1 VSVESSQPPP
11 ESGSSPPSQPITQ
24 KTAQQRTA
32 EWRKA
37 QFSGWVWWQQRPK
50 RNFPAEPDPDFQLVS
65 NQTLEELSHEFNLS
79 PAAVARIRHD
89 LAHLDHELLRYFRET
104 DHAAKKFQ
112 NGFRLYNVRILI
124 LAAVATMI
132 GALQAISLSIDA
144 SLLLVLGAAET
155 IVALY
160 TVYVV
165 NTRSQDA
172 SLDDWLKNR
181 RQSEQL
187 RREFF
192 RYLLYLPPYMEGE
205 LEYERKRKLSRR
217 AASIY
222 ADQFPEEPSI
232 LEGTQPTLPGT
243 PPPSIAYHA
252 DDQPNG
258 GAG

>member
-1 VSVESSQPPP
+1 MMSAESAQPPP
-11 ESGSSPPSQPITQ
+11 EPEKPVQQQPI
-24 KTAQQRTA
+24 AQRAA
-32 EWRKA
+32 EQRKA

-50 RNFPAEPDPDFQLVS
+50 RAFPNEPDPNFKLVS
-65 NQTLEELSHEFNLS
+65 DEMLEQLTQEFRLS
-79 PAAVARIRHD
+79 PAAMARIRQD
-89 LAHLDHELLRYFRET
+89 LGHLDHELLRYFRET

-132 GALQAISLSIDA
+132 GAFQAISLSIDP

-232 LEGTQPTLPGT
+232 LEGNNPTLPGT

-252 DDQPNG
+252 DEPNG